1 MTAMKRVNPNFVPRG
16 WILDEVIRRVEK
28 GGERDVLKR
37 VMHMALHPFED
48 AWAGKE
54 LDGGV
59 VFEGDKEEEV
69 RWTSDVPRAGRAL
82 QCSCSS

>member
-1 MTAMKRVNPNFVPRG
+1 MAAMKKVNPNFVPRG
-16 WILDEVIRRVEK
+16 WILDEVIKRVEK

-37 VMHMALHPFED
+37 VLHLALHPFED
-48 AWAGKE
+48 SWAGRE
-54 LDGGV
+54 FDGV

-69 RWTSDVPRAGRAL
+69 RWTSDVPRTERAL